1 MAGEMSRKEISEKLN
16 LKNQEH
22 LRKAYLSSALE
33 QGLIEMT
40 IPDKP
45 NSRLQ
50 KYRLT
55 MLGKNVLKTIQKET
69 NNAQNAH

>member
-1 MAGEMSRKEISEKLN
+1 MIEALAGEMSRAELMEL
-16 LKNQEH
+16 LG
-22 LRKAYLSSALE
+22 LRDAENFRTSYLLLAIE

-45 NSRLQ
+45 RSRLQ

-55 MLGKNVLKTIQKET
+55 PLGKQVLATKE
-69 NNAQNAH
+69 